1 MLCLYRT
8 TINLLIIHTSPISLF
23 FWKHRRISFFNIMDK
38 LDKLKDIKKSILRKS
53 AQGFIKQVK
62 NASSADE
69 ERKLIATESSSIR
82 NDFAQ
87 SVSESLCE
95 NLKKLIFIYLLG
107 YPCYFGQM
115 ASIQLINMTGYEEKR
130 IGYLAMSL
138 LINESSDLLLLTV
151 NSIKNDIAN
160 TNPFLSF
167 VCSILGIS

>member
-1 MLCLYRT
+1 
-8 TINLLIIHTSPISLF
+8 
-23 FWKHRRISFFNIMDK
+23 MDK

-160 TNPFLSF
+160 TNPFVSF
-167 VCSILGIS
+167 VCSILGISLVSLWLSVVIAVVNPLPVMFFQI